1 MFPDSQLPNDQT
13 PVNLRLLVLDSAQKG
28 KTIQGI
34 PTQYKYRIC
43 VKHITVN

>member
-13 PVNLRLLVLDSAQKG
+13 PVNLRLLVLESAQKAE
-28 KTIQGI
+28 
-34 PTQYKYRIC
+34 PTQYKYMIC